1 MTNISNITFTQMTDD
16 ESLLFNAIG
25 STSAKPFE
33 SYSLLLRIDDLNAL
47 KSMNGVKVNCEI
59 PEPSGDY
66 LVTIRVLGEVL
77 LDLLKKPFVV
87 SYERSRPLFM
97 M

>member
-1 MTNISNITFTQMTDD
+1 MTNIFDTTFTQMTDD

-25 STSAKPFE
+25 STSVKPFE
-33 SYSLLLRIDDLNAL
+33 SYSLLLRVNDVNAL
-47 KSMNGVKVNCEI
+47 KSMSGVKVICNI
-59 PEPSGDY
+59 VGPFGNY

-87 SYERSRPLFM
+87 NYER
-97 M
+97 